1 VIRVYIVAASP
12 LARAGLENLLAV
24 RGVSIVGSGGNFEAL
39 AEQIQDAAPDVVL
52 LDASSSSS
60 ETLDQLMASGL
71 VEETIVVALLDNVS
85 PALLTEVMRSGVRA
99 VLPTQ
104 ITRDQ
109 LVAALQAAVSGLVTL
124 HPSALASLVPEAS
137 LASAPLAELTEAL
150 TPREREV
157 LQMLASGLANKE
169 IAAKLSISDHTVKFH
184 VASILG
190 KLGASTRTEAVT
202 LAIRRGLILL

>member
-12 LARAGLENLLAV
+12 LARSGLENLLAV

-39 AEQIQDAAPDVVL
+39 AEQIHDVAPDVVL
-52 LDASSSSS
+52 LDASGASS
-60 ETLDQLMASGL
+60 ETLDQLIASGL
-71 VEETIVVALLDNVS
+71 AEETTVAVLLDNIS
-85 PALLTEVMRSGVRA
+85 PALLAEALRSGIRA
-99 VLPTQ
+99 ILPTQ
-104 ITRDQ
+104 LARDQ
-109 LVAALQAAVSGLVTL
+109 LVAALQAATTGLVIL